1 MRGNEMIVNTM
12 LNNTTEIIAQANDLT
27 KGKQYDSDQIRNLLI
42 LQQNNLLTA
51 IAVNTAV
58 IADRLTEISC
68 NIDTRRKK

>member
-1 MRGNEMIVNTM
+1 MIVNTM
-12 LNNTTEIIAQANDLT
+12 LENTTEIITKANDLT
-27 KGKQYDSDQIRNLLI
+27 KGEQYDDLDQILNLLI

-68 NIDTRRKK
+68 NLDTRSKRK

>member
-1 MRGNEMIVNTM
+1 MIVNTM
-12 LNNTTEIIAQANDLT
+12 LENTTEIITKASDLT
-27 KGKQYDSDQIRNLLI
+27 KGKQYDDLDQILNLLI

-68 NIDTRRKK
+68 NLDTRRKSK

>member
-1 MRGNEMIVNTM
+1 MIVNTM
-12 LNNTTEIIAQANDLT
+12 LENTTEIITKANDLT
-27 KGKQYDSDQIRNLLI
+27 KGKQYDDSDQILNLLI

-68 NIDTRRKK
+68 NLDTRSKRK

>member
-1 MRGNEMIVNTM
+1 MIVNTM
-12 LNNTTEIIAQANDLT
+12 LENTTEIITKANDLT
-27 KGKQYDSDQIRNLLI
+27 KGKQYDDLDQILNLLI

-68 NIDTRRKK
+68 NLDTRRKSK

>member
-1 MRGNEMIVNTM
+1 MIVNTM
-12 LNNTTEIIAQANDLT
+12 LENTTEIIKKANDLP
-27 KGKQYDSDQIRNLLI
+27 KGKQYGDSDQILNLLI

-68 NIDTRRKK
+68 NLDTRRKSK

>member
-1 MRGNEMIVNTM
+1 MIVNTM
-12 LNNTTEIIAQANDLT
+12 FENTTNIITKANDLA
-27 KGKQYDSDQIRNLLI
+27 KGTQYDNLDQILNLLI

-68 NIDTRRKK
+68 NLDTRRSRK

>member
-1 MRGNEMIVNTM
+1 MIVNTM
-12 LNNTTEIIAQANDLT
+12 LENTTEIITKANDLT

-58 IADRLTEISC
+58 IADRLTEISI
-68 NIDTRRKK
+68 NLNTRRKK